1 LPRPRSF
8 EETEALDAAIDCFWR
23 QGRDGAS
30 VRDLAA
36 EMGINGPSLY
46 NAFGDKQALFA
57 RALERYVDCFVR
69 ERIERLERLPSPKA
83 AIAGFFEELIQ
94 RSISDP
100 LQRGCLLINAAME
113 QPSDDPALRAQVQ
126 RYMDELKGFFRRAL
140 ERAIALKEVPAS
152 LDPEDVSRLL
162 LAVVI
167 GLRATAR
174 LEPTEAALRGV
185 VRPMLSL
192 LDAPFSTPPDS
203 QS

>member
-1 LPRPRSF
+1 MARPRSF

-69 ERIERLERLPSPKA
+69 ERIERLEQLASPKE
-83 AIAGFFEELIQ
+83 AIEKFFEELIQ
-94 RSISDP
+94 RSLSDP
-100 LQRGCLLINAAME
+100 EQRGCFLINAAME
-113 QPSDDPALRAQVQ
+113 RQSDNSEERAQLQ
-126 RYMDELKGFFRRAL
+126 RYLDGLKGFFHRAL
-140 ERAIALKEVPAS
+140 ARAIALKELPAT
-152 LDPEDVSRLL
+152 LNPEDVSRLL

-174 LEPTEAALRGV
+174 LDPTETALRGV
-185 VRPMLSL
+185 VRPMLSF
-192 LDAPFSTPPDS
+192 LDTPDS
-203 QS
+203 QG

>member
-1 LPRPRSF
+1 MARPRSF

-69 ERIERLERLPSPKA
+69 ERIERLEQLASPKE
-83 AIAGFFEELIQ
+83 AIEKFFEELIQ
-94 RSISDP
+94 RSLSDP
-100 LQRGCLLINAAME
+100 EQRGCFLINAAME
-113 QPSDDPALRAQVQ
+113 RQSDNPEERAQLQ
-126 RYMDELKGFFRRAL
+126 RYLDELKGFFHRAL
-140 ERAIALKEVPAS
+140 ARAIALKELPAT
-152 LDPEDVSRLL
+152 LNPEDVSRLL

-174 LEPTEAALRGV
+174 LDPTETALRGV
-185 VRPMLSL
+185 VRPMLSF
-192 LDAPFSTPPDS
+192 LDTPDS
-203 QS
+203 QG